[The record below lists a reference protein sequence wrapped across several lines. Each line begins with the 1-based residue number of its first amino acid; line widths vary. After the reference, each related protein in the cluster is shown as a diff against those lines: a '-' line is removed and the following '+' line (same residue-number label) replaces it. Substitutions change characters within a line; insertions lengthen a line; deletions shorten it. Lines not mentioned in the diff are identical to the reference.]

1 VTKHRRLD
9 MKSIPLTQGKFALVD
24 DEDYDYLIQW
34 KWFATRYDRQD
45 GEKTF
50 YAARAKNTI
59 GILYMHKVILS
70 VRDGFFVD
78 HKNRDGLDNRRKN
91 LRECTTSQ
99 NAANKEVSK
108 KNKTGYKGV
117 SLIRK
122 TGKYIAQIRCNGEK
136 IRLGLYSTPEEA
148 ARAYDKAAKEYH
160 GEFAWLNFPD
170 L

>member
-1 VTKHRRLD
+1 

-24 DEDYDYLIQW
+24 DEDYEYLSQW
-34 KWFATRYDRQD
+34 KWFAVRWDKKD
-45 GEKTF
+45 GQKIF

-59 GILYMHKVILS
+59 GILYMHKVILT

-78 HKNRDGLDNRRKN
+78 HKNRNGLDNRREN
-91 LRECTTSQ
+91 LRECTVSQ

-108 KNKTGYKGV
+108 NNKTGYKGV

-122 TGKYIAQIRCNGEK
+122 TGKYVAQIRHNGKK
-136 IRLGLYSTPEEA
+136 IRLGQYDTPEEA
-148 ARAYDKAAKEYH
+148 AMVYDKAAKECH